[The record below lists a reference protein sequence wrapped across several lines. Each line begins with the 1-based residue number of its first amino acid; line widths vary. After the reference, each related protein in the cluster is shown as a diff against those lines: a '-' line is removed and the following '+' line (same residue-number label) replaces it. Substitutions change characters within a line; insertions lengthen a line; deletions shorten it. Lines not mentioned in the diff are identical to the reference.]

1 MDNSQ
6 RIVIAGSGLV
16 GSLLGLRLLQRG
28 FDVSIY
34 ESRND
39 LRKEQMSAGRS
50 INLALSHRGIAAL
63 KRVGIDQDIL
73 IHAIQM
79 KGRMIHSLSGELKFQ
94 EYSSRSGEHINSI
107 SRKTLNEVLM
117 DAIEKI
123 KPNAILFKTK
133 LISQEDHFQKYVFQ
147 TSDNT
152 FITEENCILI
162 GTDGASSV
170 ARKLLY
176 DFTPHIRFNYSQVF
190 QNYGYK
196 ELTIP
201 PGENNTFVIEKNAL
215 HIWPRGHF
223 MMIALPNPDATY
235 TATLFLPYKGSDGF
249 ESLSSVDSLN
259 RFFKT
264 HFPDAIQWI
273 PELHTEF
280 FENPTGHLYT
290 VKCEPWHYDGRILLM
305 GDAAHALIPFY
316 GQGMNCGFEDVL
328 VFDDMLN
335 EYSDWHQLFE
345 NFSSIRKP
353 DADAIADLA
362 EDNFIEMRDK
372 VADPIF
378 QRKRQLE
385 LQLEKLFPEYY
396 SKYAMVTFR
405 PDIRYR
411 DAMIQG
417 RKQDMLLSKICLED
431 KITWSESELRTIY
444 DTLQSDFASDKII
457 FQH

>member
-1 MDNSQ
+1 MDHKQ
-6 RIVIAGSGLV
+6 KIVIAGSGLV

-34 ESRND
+34 ESRSD

-50 INLALSHRGIAAL
+50 INLALSHRGIVAL
-63 KRVGIDQDIL
+63 KLAGIDKDIL
-73 IHAIQM
+73 SHAIQM
-79 KGRMIHSLSGELKFQ
+79 KGRMIHSIQGNLNYQ
-94 EYSSRSGEHINSI
+94 EYSSRPGEHINSI
-107 SRKTLNEVLM
+107 SRKTLNEILM

-123 KPNAILFKTK
+123 KPNAIHFKTR
-133 LISQEDHFQKYVFQ
+133 LVSQEDHFQKFIFE
-147 TSDNT
+147 TKEET
-152 FITEENCILI
+152 FITEENCVLI

-176 DFTPHIRFNYSQVF
+176 DFTPQLRFNYSQVF

-201 PGENNTFVIEKNAL
+201 PGPNNAFVIEKNAL

-235 TATLFLPYKGSDGF
+235 TATLFLPYKGNDGF
-249 ESLSSVDSLN
+249 DSLEN
-259 RFFKT
+259 KDALNQFFKIN
-264 HFPDAIQWI
+264 FPDAIQWI
-273 PELHTEF
+273 PDLHQEF

-290 VKCEPWHYDGRILLM
+290 VKCEPWHFDDRILLM

-328 VFDDMLN
+328 VFDNMLN
-335 EYSDWHQLFE
+335 NYSDWLTLFE
-345 NFSSIRKP
+345 DFSSLRKP

-362 EDNFIEMRDK
+362 EDNFLEMRDK
-372 VADPIF
+372 VADPVF
-378 QRKRQLE
+378 QRKRILE

-417 RKQDMLLSKICLED
+417 RKQDMLLSKICLDE
-431 KITWSESELRTIY
+431 KYEWTESELKSIY
-444 DTLQSDFASDKII
+444 EKLQSDFSSGKII